1 MAAMKK
7 DGLAPPPPARA
18 WTRIDDYLVHMRRR
32 DAAARRR
39 RRLEPR
45 TEPESPRF
53 MLSTFP
59 FAALLVVF
67 AVMTVVIMVAAWP
80 GRERPVPSRPA
91 VHEVGTAAKG
101 WFQEARRD
109 MR

>member
-1 MAAMKK
+1 MKK
-7 DGLAPPPPARA
+7 DGLAPPPAARS

-32 DAAARRR
+32 DAASRRR

-45 TEPESPRF
+45 TEPETPRF

-59 FAALLVVF
+59 FAALLSVL
-67 AVMTVVIMVAAWP
+67 AVMSIVMLVSAWP
-80 GRERPVPSRPA
+80 GTERIAKSRPPT
-91 VHEVGTAAKG
+91 HEVGTAPKG
-101 WFQEARRD
+101 WLQEAQRE

>member
-1 MAAMKK
+1 MKK

-32 DAAARRR
+32 DAASRRR
-39 RRLEPR
+39 TLLQPR
-45 TEPESPRF
+45 TEPETPRF

-59 FAALLVVF
+59 FVALIAVF
-67 AVMTVVIMVAAWP
+67 AVMTIAMMIVAWP
-80 GRERPVPSRPA
+80 GKEQPVGQRTRA
-91 VHEVGTAAKG
+91 HEIGTAPKG
-101 WFQEARRD
+101 WFQEAQRD

>member
-1 MAAMKK
+1 MKK
-7 DGLAPPPPARA
+7 DGLASPPATRA

-45 TEPESPRF
+45 TEPDTPRF

-59 FAALLVVF
+59 FVAML
-67 AVMTVVIMVAAWP
+67 AVLGVMAIAMMIAAWP
-80 GRERPVPSRPA
+80 GTNRPA
-91 VHEVGTAAKG
+91 PHTAASSSEVGTAPRG
-101 WFQEARRD
+101 WLQEARRE

>member
-1 MAAMKK
+1 MNK
-7 DGLAPPPPARA
+7 DGLAPPPAARA

-45 TEPESPRF
+45 TQPETPRF
-53 MLSTFP
+53 MLSTLP
-59 FAALLVVF
+59 FLALLAVLG
-67 AVMTVVIMVAAWP
+67 VMTIAMMIAAWP
-80 GRERPVPSRPA
+80 GEERQVKARPA
-91 VHEVGTAAKG
+91 VHELGTAPKG
-101 WFQEARRD
+101 WLQEARRD